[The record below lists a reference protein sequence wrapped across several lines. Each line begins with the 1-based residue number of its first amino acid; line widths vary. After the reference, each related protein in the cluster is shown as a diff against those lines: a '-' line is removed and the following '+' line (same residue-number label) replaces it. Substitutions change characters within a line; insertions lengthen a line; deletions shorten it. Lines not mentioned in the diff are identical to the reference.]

1 MALDDD
7 TLRAMLAA
15 ATPGEW
21 APYCDE
27 GPIRYRYLAPD
38 GAGWTYSV
46 CVGGYDSDHT
56 CVLTATGP
64 DEDTAHANAQLAASA
79 PALAAEVLRLRDQAI
94 VDHAA
99 FDRLY
104 AELDRLRAEAAARRH
119 ALCDALGL
127 DAHTREYG
135 GDAEVD
141 AAIAALRERAARAD
155 SDAAGYL
162 ADHAAA
168 LLDLGAIRDAARAH
182 LAADDA
188 LTIARRTDAA
198 DVPTAEAR
206 ADAARECLAGLVGYV
221 GEVAL

>member
-1 MALDDD
+1 MTTMDDE
-7 TLRAMLAA
+7 TLRAMLADYA
-15 ATPGEW
+15 
-21 APYCDE
+21 
-27 GPIRYRYLAPD
+27 
-38 GAGWTYSV
+38 
-46 CVGGYDSDHT
+46 
-56 CVLTATGP
+56 TATAKRPPCEAGLDP
-64 DEDTAHANAQLAASA
+64 DACDACIAWTSESLEAGVRLWGKARA
-79 PALAAEVLRLRDQAI
+79 PGTITALAAEVLRLRDQAI

-155 SDAAGYL
+155 SDASGYL

-168 LLDLGAIRDAARAH
+168 LLDLGAVRDAARAH

-188 LTIARRTDAA
+188 LSVARRTDAA

-206 ADAARECLAGLVGYV
+206 ALAARDTLAGLVGYV
-221 GEVAL
+221 GEVGR

>member
-79 PALAAEVLRLRDQAI
+79 PALAAEVLRLR
-94 VDHAA
+94 
-99 FDRLY
+99 
-104 AELDRLRAEAAARRH
+104 
-119 ALCDALGL
+119 
-127 DAHTREYG
+127 
-135 GDAEVD
+135 
-141 AAIAALRERAARAD
+141 ERAARAD
-155 SDAAGYL
+155 SDASGYL

-206 ADAARECLAGLVGYV
+206 ALAARECLAGLVGYV
-221 GEVAL
+221 GEVGR